1 MKQYSITTDN
11 GTPNAK
17 IHNYVDDVEQGV
29 FVVELANGVFYID
42 KSNWIAKTLRTW
54 NLGIYEN
61 EYLHD
66 NQPVKFVEKYLT
78 DTSRTK
84 VVGGSPELRVAMQKA
99 QNNMHNAIY
108 FNYLEKYGHT
118 KVKSSHWL
126 KYGQKG
132 FESKTEYVDSFI
144 HQVKY
149 DNILIGDKTN
159 GKPRK
164 KSA

>member
-29 FVVELANGVFYID
+29 FVVELTNGVFYID

-78 DTSRTK
+78 TSK
-84 VVGGSPELRVAMQKA
+84 QNCGGSPELGWLCKSSS
-99 QNNMHNAIY
+99 NMHNAIY
-108 FNYLEKYGHT
+108 FNYLEKHGHT

-149 DNILIGDKTN
+149 DNILIGDKAN

>member
-17 IHNYVDDVEQGV
+17 THNFVDTVESGV
-29 FVVELANGVFYID
+29 FVVELTNGVFYID

-54 NLGIYEN
+54 NLGLLPN

-78 DTSRTK
+78 QTSKSTIR
-84 VVGGSPELRVAMQKA
+84 GGSPELRVAMQKS

-126 KYGQKG
+126 MYGQKG
-132 FESKTEYVDSFI
+132 HESKSEYVDSWI

-149 DNILIGDKTN
+149 DNILIGDKAN
-159 GKPRK
+159 GKRK

>member
-17 IHNYVDDVEQGV
+17 THNFVDTVESGV
-29 FVVELANGVFYID
+29 FVVELTNGVFYID

-54 NLGIYEN
+54 NLGLLPN

-78 DTSRTK
+78 NTSNSTIR
-84 VVGGSPELRVAMQKA
+84 GGSPELRVAMQKA
-99 QNNMHNAIY
+99 QNNMHYAIY
-108 FNYLEKYGHT
+108 YNYLEKYGHS
-118 KVKSSHWL
+118 KVKSSNWL
-126 KYGQKG
+126 MYGQKG
-132 FESKTEYVDSFI
+132 HESKSEYVDSWI

-149 DNILIGDKTN
+149 DNILIGDKAN
-159 GKPRK
+159 GKRK